1 MSAIIWKD
9 IAILK
14 RSKGLFVFSVIIGFI
29 IALFS
34 MISREIFQHSFS
46 NLILLLPLVVGFD
59 LNSKIF
65 CMEIQERSIEGIL
78 ATHFSVRKIILT
90 KVALLTLVSIFLGWI
105 VLFLSTIFSWILYND
120 VVLPPRESLL
130 IFPLAILFIFSI
142 NGLVGAA
149 YWFFSSPT
157 MASLV
162 NTGVFI
168 VAVLFL
174 NLSPLF
180 MSYSINLLAIMI
192 SILSLILIGLFFVIV
207 RGVNKEKVALARL

>member
-1 MSAIIWKD
+1 
-9 IAILK
+9 
-14 RSKGLFVFSVIIGFI
+14 
-29 IALFS
+29 

-78 ATHFSVRKIILT
+78 ATHFSVRKILLT
-90 KVALLTLVSIFLGWI
+90 KVALLTFISIFLGWI

-130 IFPLAILFIFSI
+130 IFPLAILFIFGI
-142 NGLVGAA
+142 NGLVGAV
-149 YWFFSSPT
+149 YWFFSRPN

-162 NTGVFI
+162 NTGVVMAAF
-168 VAVLFL
+168 LFL
-174 NLSPLF
+174 SLSPIYF
-180 MSYSINLLAIMI
+180 SYSISLLAIMI
-192 SILSLILIGLFFVIV
+192 AILSPILIGLFFVIV
-207 RGVNKEKVALARL
+207 RGVNKEKVVLARL